1 MADSKTLLSQN
12 EIDALIVFLK
22 DHEGTQIGK
31 VLDQGSIDKLVEIVQ
46 SYNNK
51 GIILNK
57 DSQVNMEDG
66 IKAKITDATGKSI
79 DVLAFEIILDLDSD
93 LNVLLFCSDNAGNE
107 KYPLFPETL
116 SEKKFLTEGSNWGKA
131 VAPRTLI
138 ELSKLFDIK
147 CSPDALEKAKK
158 LLAKVL
164 YGDETKALP
173 EYYLK

>member
-57 DSQVNMEDG
+57 DSKVNMEESV
-66 IKAKITDATGKSI
+66 KANIIDRTGKNL
-79 DVLAFEIILDLDSD
+79 DVLTCEIIIDLDAD
-93 LNVLLFCSDNAGNE
+93 QNLLIFCSNSAGNE
-107 KYPLFPETL
+107 KYPLFPENL
-116 SEKKFLTEGSNWGKA
+116 SEKKFVNEGSSWGKA

-138 ELSKLFDIK
+138 ELSELFDIK
-147 CSPDALEKAKK
+147 CSADTLEEAGKLFAKAI
-158 LLAKVL
+158 
-164 YGDETKALP
+164 YGDENRALP